1 MDVAFPGHKVG
12 LEYKGRKFHT
22 IEQVE
27 RDDRR
32 QNKLVGSGWT
42 ILNVWYE
49 DIVEEHL
56 YNQLVVD
63 VARAM
68 GIRLR
73 IRSSGFDARRNVLRM
88 QLIPAFKWYAAALA
102 R

>member
-1 MDVAFPGHKVG
+1 MPSLLSGRYSAVKV
-12 LEYKGRKFHT
+12 RKILYVT
-22 IEQVE
+22 QAG

-56 YNQLVVD
+56 YNQLVAD

-73 IRSSGFDARRNVLRM
+73 IRSGSFDARRNVLRM
-88 QLIPAFKWYAAALA
+88 QLIPAFKRYAAALA